1 MKRWFRN
8 VWAAICGRTV
18 IDAETAVDVGRVIDA
33 RVRAERAAQQSVDAR
48 IAIASEFPSFIE
60 TLEAVRLALDQVPSK
75 INVTLTGTSEPYA
88 AMKKWVDAATE
99 SHQRLRD
106 ERERMAQ
113 REREMLNRWKAQV
126 EEQRQ
131 TIERL
136 TALVEKAVR
145 PVGVLNVSPPSFVA
159 SEPLRSTT
167 LGYPSIDEVL
177 AGYPH
182 RPSSEAVRNQQQFE
196 PGHH

>member
-1 MKRWFRN
+1 MKRWFRS
-8 VWAAICGRTV
+8 VWAAMCGRV
-18 IDAETAVDVGRVIDA
+18 VADMETTIDVGGVIEA
-33 RVRAERAAQQSVDAR
+33 RVLAQRAAQQAVDAR

-60 TLEAVRLALDQVPSK
+60 AFEAVRLALDQVPSK

-99 SHQRLRD
+99 SHVNLRE

-113 REREMLNRWKAQV
+113 RERELLNRWKAQV

-136 TALVEKAVR
+136 AALVEKAVS
-145 PVGVLNVSPPSFVA
+145 PVSVLDVA
-159 SEPLRSTT
+159 QFLTDEERGRMRNEVRVYRRGKMHVETPDGRLKPDLDSENKVYT
-167 LGYPSIDEVL
+167 
-177 AGYPH
+177 A
-182 RPSSEAVRNQQQFE
+182 
-196 PGHH
+196 